1 MVVHA
6 CEHHGMS
13 LRQACRT
20 FGMSTSSFRY
30 KAKKKEGDNRILHWL
45 FEMAEKRPSWGFWKM
60 HKRLKLEGLR
70 VNHKRLHRLYKL
82 ARLNI
87 RRKSKRRLA
96 SRAKAPLLRPIRPNI
111 LWSMDFMRDTLLN
124 GQPFRSFNVMDE
136 YNREVL
142 NITIS
147 KSIPSTRVIKELNEL
162 INWRGKPQAIR
173 VDNGPEFI
181 AEALKEWC
189 QLQENSIEL
198 TNIEKGKPSQNGSL
212 ERLNRTFREDILSA
226 YLFDD
231 LDQAQRFAYQW
242 IWMYNNDRPHQA
254 LTGLT
259 PRQFLLKY
267 GKLKDQSI
275 NEEFPTFQQ
284 EHDDEYEIFKPLL
297 FAVAK

>member
-1 MVVHA
+1 
-6 CEHHGMS
+6 MS
-13 LRQACRT
+13 LRQACKT
-20 FGMSTSSFRY
+20 FSLSTSSFRY
-30 KAKKKEGDNRILHWL
+30 QAKKKDDDHKVMNWL
-45 FEMAEKRPSWGFWKM
+45 LEMAEKRPTWGFWM
-60 HKRLKLEGLR
+60 MYDRLRNEGIK
-70 VNHKRLHRLYKL
+70 VNHKRLHRIYKQ

-87 RRKSKRRLA
+87 RRRTRRRVA
-96 SRAKAPLLRPIRPNI
+96 SRIKAPLVRPIRPNV

-136 YNREVL
+136 YNREAL

-147 KSIPSTRVIKELNEL
+147 KSIPATRVINEL
-162 INWRGKPQAIR
+162 SQLISWRGKPAAIR
-173 VDNGPEFI
+173 VDNGPEFL
-181 AEALKEWC
+181 AEVLKEWC
-189 QLQENSIEL
+189 NLPENQIEL
-198 TNIEKGKPSQNGSL
+198 TYIERGKPSQNGSL

-267 GKLKDQSI
+267 GKLQDQTI
-275 NEEFPTFQQ
+275 TEEFPTFQQ
-284 EHDDEYEIFKPLL
+284 EYDDEYEIFKPL
-297 FAVAK
+297 FFGVAQ

>member
-1 MVVHA
+1 
-6 CEHHGMS
+6 
-13 LRQACRT
+13 
-20 FGMSTSSFRY
+20 
-30 KAKKKEGDNRILHWL
+30 
-45 FEMAEKRPSWGFWKM
+45 
-60 HKRLKLEGLR
+60 
-70 VNHKRLHRLYKL
+70 
-82 ARLNI
+82 
-87 RRKSKRRLA
+87 
-96 SRAKAPLLRPIRPNI
+96 
-111 LWSMDFMRDTLLN
+111 MRDTLLN

-136 YNREVL
+136 YNREVF

-189 QLQENSIEL
+189 KLPENSIEL

-259 PRQFLLKY
+259 PRQLLLKY
-267 GKLKDQSI
+267 GKLQDQSI